1 MQSPSFLEYQR
12 QLNQRQGHDNVQ
24 TLFGVEPIPCDNQ
37 IRGIRVRRDN
47 WLSVRYA
54 EELNSG
60 KSSVILQRA
69 DRHGILGQKSADFQ
83 ESV

>member
-1 MQSPSFLEYQR
+1 MLHHHRRFAVTVVPSMEEL
-12 QLNQRQGHDNVQ
+12 
-24 TLFGVEPIPCDNQ
+24 
-37 IRGIRVRRDN
+37 GIRVRRDN